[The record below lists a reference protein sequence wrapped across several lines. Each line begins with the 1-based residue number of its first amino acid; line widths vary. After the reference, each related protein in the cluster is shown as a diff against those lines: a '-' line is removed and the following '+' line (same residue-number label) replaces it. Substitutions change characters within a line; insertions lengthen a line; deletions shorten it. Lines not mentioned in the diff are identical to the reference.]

1 MSAASDALSRP
12 ALVRRGLAL
21 NWLTIG
27 YNVVEAVVAIGAG
40 VVSGSVALLGFGL
53 DSVIE
58 VTASGAAQWRLRADL
73 DPVRRAHAERTTL
86 RIIGWSFLALA
97 AYVVIDSALTLL
109 QHEPPERSV
118 VGLVLLALSAVV
130 MPLLA
135 RAKRRVAREMSSRAL
150 DALAAHRVEIGA
162 QPPLRGA
169 ARRHLDHAVEPEP
182 EERNAPRDQA
192 RPDRDDRLDDVVGDR
207 QPVEHESAAHERG
220 PAGGSEVRRFAIRH
234 YLGMH
239 QSPQVRRESANSR
252 SCEPA
257 LTASAPD
264 RP

>member
-1 MSAASDALSRP
+1 VSAPSDVLSRP

-73 DPVRRAHAERTTL
+73 DPVRRAHAERITL
-86 RIIGWSFLALA
+86 RIIGWSFLALGT
-97 AYVVIDSALTLL
+97 YVVIDSAATLL

-130 MPLLA
+130 MPVLA

-150 DALAAHRVEIGA
+150 DAEATQTSLCAYLSVIALAGVALNAWFGWWWADPAAALAMVPIIAKEGIDGARGEAHCA
-162 QPPLRGA
+162 
-169 ARRHLDHAVEPEP
+169 
-182 EERNAPRDQA
+182 
-192 RPDRDDRLDDVVGDR
+192 DD
-207 QPVEHESAAHERG
+207 
-220 PAGGSEVRRFAIRH
+220 
-234 YLGMH
+234 
-239 QSPQVRRESANSR
+239 
-252 SCEPA
+252 CC
-257 LTASAPD
+257 
-264 RP
+264 